1 MKVIGY
7 MPLHYGAE
15 YLKESLE
22 AILPCV
28 ERFII
33 LYTPTPCHGTGTNVT
48 CPDSEQKL
56 KDIALNLSDKIE
68 WISDKWYQEGEQ
80 RDYIVRHTG
89 GYDMLVT
96 VDSDEVVD
104 TQEMKD
110 AILRASKREERNFGI
125 DGYVN
130 FWRSFNHVCI
140 DGFRPVRIINLR
152 NNNRLQGEEKV
163 TIYHF
168 GTAQSR
174 EIMEYK
180 YLIHGHKSELRPNW
194 LKDFYYSD
202 RMNDLHP
209 VSFDLWNAVPYNKK
223 KLPEALKKHENYPK
237 ERI

>member
-7 MPLHYGAE
+7 MPLHYHGG
-15 YLKESLE
+15 YLKESLD

-28 ERFII
+28 DRFII
-33 LYTPTPCHGTGTNVT
+33 LYSSSPCHGTGTNVP
-48 CPDSEQKL
+48 CPQTEQQL
-56 KDIALNLSDKIE
+56 KDIALKISDKIE

-80 RDYIVRHTG
+80 RDFIQRHTG
-89 GYDMLVT
+89 GFNMLVT

-104 TQEMKD
+104 TEEMKA
-110 AILRASKREERNFGI
+110 AIARAYQRPERNFGI

-130 FWRSFNHVCI
+130 FWRSFNQICV
-140 DGFRPVRIINLR
+140 DGFRPVRIINLG
-152 NNNRLQGEEKV
+152 NQNRTQGEEKV

-202 RMNDLHP
+202 RQNDLHP
-209 VSFDLWNAVPYNKK
+209 VSHDLWNAAPFDKT
-223 KLPEALKKHENYPK
+223 KLPEALKNHPNYSK